1 MACVGTLAIVHH
13 DTKQPFH
20 CKQVCMSKALLQVR
34 NREQLVLKAAGCT
47 ASYYRQVASILLVT
61 DITSSYG
68 QEKRFSPGV
77 EYYHCRERFLYPGFR
92 RYRQILIAYML
103 TSRMHLCEMVW
114 PSVRACVSE

>member
-1 MACVGTLAIVHH
+1 MEYVACVGTLAIVHH

-61 DITSSYG
+61 DMTSS
-68 QEKRFSPGV
+68 
-77 EYYHCRERFLYPGFR
+77 
-92 RYRQILIAYML
+92 
-103 TSRMHLCEMVW
+103 
-114 PSVRACVSE
+114 SVRKKGSALGLNIITVVSDSFTPVFGDIDRYL